1 MRLILIYNKIL
12 LECFLPRKPPMTI
25 NLLILGGSLLLILG
39 SAWWVLRG

>member
-1 MRLILIYNKIL
+1 
-12 LECFLPRKPPMTI
+12 MTI

>member
-1 MRLILIYNKIL
+1 MRLILIYNHSSFGI
-12 LECFLPRKPPMTI
+12 FLQRKYPMTI